1 MKRVLLGT
9 LAFSFGLLLLSQ
21 PTLAHHSMSM
31 YDRGRSVTFK
41 ATVTNFAWTNP
52 HVQIQFQ
59 VLDDKGN
66 AAAWMAECPSP
77 NRLAKAGW
85 SGDTLKVGD
94 QITIIGNPA
103 KDGSNE
109 MRLDQVILSNGQ
121 EIAAYRR

>member
-1 MKRVLLGT
+1 MKRTLLCLFSFSLGLVLL
-9 LAFSFGLLLLSQ
+9 SSPVFG
-21 PTLAHHSMSM
+21 HHSMSM
-31 YDRGRSVTFK
+31 YDRGRSVTLK

-59 VLDDKGN
+59 VQDEKGN
-66 AAAWMAECPSP
+66 PAAWMAECPSP

-85 SGDTLKVGD
+85 SGDTLKPGD

-109 MRLDQVILSNGQ
+109 MRLDQVILENGQ
-121 EIAAYRR
+121 EMAAYRR